1 MLQSTDAGAP
11 PVLMASIKVDQAGAA
26 RSLSISTPSPIT
38 ISSAQGMISFSVKGN
53 VSWSLVNASIP
64 AWIRPDAT
72 SGTGD
77 TDIELNYDA
86 NSALTAREATLML
99 QSTDAG
105 APTTLTAS
113 IRVEQAGTAGVIRS
127 LSISTSSPLTLTS
140 AQGMISFS
148 VKSNVPWS
156 LVNASIPAWIRPDA
170 TSGTG
175 DADIELNYDANS
187 APLPQERLR

>member
-11 PVLMASIKVDQAGAA
+11 TVLMASIKVDQAGAI

-38 ISSAQGMISFSVKGN
+38 IS
-53 VSWSLVNASIP
+53 
-64 AWIRPDAT
+64 
-72 SGTGD
+72 
-77 TDIELNYDA
+77 
-86 NSALTAREATLML
+86 
-99 QSTDAG
+99 
-105 APTTLTAS
+105 
-113 IRVEQAGTAGVIRS
+113 
-127 LSISTSSPLTLTS
+127 S

-175 DADIELNYDANS
+175 DTDIELNYDANS
-187 APLPQERLR
+187 ALGARTATLMLQSTDAGASTVLMASIKVDQAGAMRYTQFVYFYAFSANAYFCTRDDFLQRGEQCALVVGKCLYPRLDSTGCDIRHGRYRY